1 MDGLSRIVKNNAIKE
16 HGKETRLRHASMR
29 PLCVELKLDLKC
41 LNRSEQEK
49 LWHYFTQCRW
59 LCNHLLSLP
68 QSDFKS
74 FDTKTRSITSLDKD
88 GNAVERQ
95 LTMPACSSSLCIR
108 QSSVTW
114 PPLQR
119 NAGRRE
125 RRTAS

>member
-1 MDGLSRIVKNNAIKE
+1 MDEAARIGKNMAIRK
-16 HGKETRLRHASMR
+16 HGRETRIRHASMR
-29 PLCVELKLDLKC
+29 PVVVELKLDLKC

-59 LCNHLLSLP
+59 LCNHLISL
-68 QSDFKS
+68 DADAFRS
-74 FDTKTRSITSLDKD
+74 FDTKTRTITSLDKD

-114 PPLQR
+114 PLLQR